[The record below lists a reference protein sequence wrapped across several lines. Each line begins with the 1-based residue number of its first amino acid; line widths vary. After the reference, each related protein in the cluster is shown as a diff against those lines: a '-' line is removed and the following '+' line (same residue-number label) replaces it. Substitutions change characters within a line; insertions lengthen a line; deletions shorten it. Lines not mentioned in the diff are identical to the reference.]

1 MYFFVLAALF
11 GLSASRACPAWNGCA
26 SPRPG
31 DLDISSYQLY
41 PENACFDTTRCVAYL
56 SVCFNASVAVYDPVK
71 NEVTN
76 TISFPGLSG
85 DATLHSTGVRV
96 DPLGH
101 LSVVINAGAA
111 FDTFGKDLSGNNFLV
126 KYDLK
131 TNQTILTANLTAV
144 SNGAYGGFQ
153 DVQHTKN
160 GDSFV
165 LGTYGRSSILRVSA
179 DGSEIIPWFVGPPLG
194 ASDGFSGLALQGH
207 NLIVA
212 NQADG
217 QLYRFDTRRRQAGIP
232 VRIPLG
238 AGNET
243 IGQDLD
249 AVYMPPRYNGRILL
263 VSRYNLGTVVLCS
276 RDASWTFAEKLG
288 TIPNPYR
295 EQGALSVATVQMGA
309 RLYSVNL
316 FSNDAKVQG
325 SNAGNR
331 TDHPLQ
337 DISDEVDKLFT
348 L

>member
-1 MYFFVLAALF
+1 MSSVL
-11 GLSASRACPAWNGCA
+11 
-26 SPRPG
+26 
-31 DLDISSYQLY
+31 
-41 PENACFDTTRCVAYL
+41 
-56 SVCFNASVAVYDPVK
+56 FNASVAVYDAAK

-85 DATLHSTGVRV
+85 DPTLHSTGVRV

-101 LSVVINAGAA
+101 LFVVINAGAA
-111 FDTFGKDLSGNNFLV
+111 FDTLGKDLSGNNFLV

-131 TNQTILTANLTAV
+131 TNQTIFTANLTAV

-153 DVQHTKN
+153 DVQHTKK

-179 DGSEIIPWFVGPPLG
+179 DGSKVIPWFVGPPLG
-194 ASDGFSGLALQGH
+194 SSDGFSGLALRGH

-217 QLYRFDTRRRQAGIP
+217 QLYRFDTRREEGVP

-238 AGNET
+238 SGNET

-249 AVYMPPRYNGRILL
+249 AVYMPPRYDGRILL
-263 VSRYNLGTVVLCS
+263 VSRYNLGTVVLRS
-276 RDASWTFAEKLG
+276 RDASWRVAEKLG

-295 EQGALSVATVQMGA
+295 EQGALSVATVEMGA

-316 FSNDAKVQG
+316 FSSDAKVQG

-331 TDHPLQ
+331 TDSPLQ
-337 DISDEVDKLFT
+337 DISDEVEKYST

>member
-1 MYFFVLAALF
+1 M
-11 GLSASRACPAWNGCA
+11 S
-26 SPRPG
+26 
-31 DLDISSYQLY
+31 
-41 PENACFDTTRCVAYL
+41 
-56 SVCFNASVAVYDPVK
+56 SVCFNASVAVYDAVK

-76 TISFPGLSG
+76 IISFPGLSG

-101 LSVVINAGAA
+101 LSVVVNAGAA

-126 KYDLK
+126 KYDLER
-131 TNQTILTANLTAV
+131 NQTIFTANLTAV

-153 DVQHTKN
+153 DVQHTEN
-160 GDSFV
+160 GESFV

-179 DGSEIIPWFVGPPLG
+179 DGSQVMPWFVGPPLG
-194 ASDGFSGLALQGH
+194 SSDGFSGLALRGH
-207 NLIVA
+207 DLIVA

-217 QLYRFDTRRRQAGIP
+217 QLYRFDTRREEGVP

-238 AGNET
+238 SGNET

-249 AVYMPPRYNGRILL
+249 AVYMPPRYGGRILL
-263 VSRYNLGTVVLCS
+263 VSRYNLGTVVVRS
-276 RDASWTFAEKLG
+276 RDASWRFAEKLG

-295 EQGALSVATVQMGA
+295 EQGALSVATVEMGA

-316 FSNDAKVQG
+316 FSNDVKVQG

-331 TDHPLQ
+331 TVHPLQ
-337 DISDEVDKLFT
+337 DISDEVEKYST